1 MMSGWGIADTAP
13 KIEKIKAESADYLH
27 GLDSCGIISWSTY
40 SDMFDFY
47 EYLIEK
53 AYAQGK
59 EDAQPEIKWETCFDC
74 PLSHGCPKIKGCT
87 NEQAIEYA
95 SQIPNDCPLSTQPE
109 RKTGRWIFAER
120 KRLVDETDDGAVY
133 RTEKWWSCSE
143 CGYTKGYQISK
154 PSSNYCENCGSPIL
168 KEGEG

>member
-47 EYLIEK
+47 ADLIEK

-59 EDAQPEIKWETCFDC
+59 EDAQPEII
-74 PLSHGCPKIKGCT
+74 H
-87 NEQAIEYA
+87 
-95 SQIPNDCPLSTQPE
+95 
-109 RKTGRWIFAER
+109 
-120 KRLVDETDDGAVY
+120 
-133 RTEKWWSCSE
+133 
-143 CGYTKGYQISK
+143 
-154 PSSNYCENCGSPIL
+154 CENCKHWKNNHLCECLSRYGTFETP
-168 KEGEG
+168 KDFFCGYGKAK